1 MPSLAFLF
9 TTRSFYRQGFQM
21 KKALATLAIA
31 ALGVLGA
38 VGPATAPAQPVAS
51 VSCTNAHTPGG
62 TKCLQPGEFCSHKA
76 GYAAA
81 YKRAGYR
88 CNRSGRLEER

>member
-1 MPSLAFLF
+1 V
-9 TTRSFYRQGFQM
+9 

-31 ALGVLGA
+31 ALGILGA
-38 VGPATAPAQPVAS
+38 ASPASAPAQPVAN

-62 TKCLQPGEFCSHKA
+62 TKCLAPGEFCSHKA

-81 YKRAGYR
+81 YKKAGYR
-88 CNRSGRLEER
+88 CNRKGRLEYR